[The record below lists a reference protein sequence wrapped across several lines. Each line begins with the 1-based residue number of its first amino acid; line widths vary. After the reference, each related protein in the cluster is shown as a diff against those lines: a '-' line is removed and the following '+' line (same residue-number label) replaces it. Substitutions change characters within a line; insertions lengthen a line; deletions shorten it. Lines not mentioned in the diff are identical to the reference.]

1 MLELQEGDYIIA
13 RYDNICYIGKVL
25 NVDADDK
32 DVQVSFMVKSDVKWA
47 TRYMYKWPNPSDEIW
62 IPQSDVLHKLDDQP
76 EPCGRSKRILY
87 QLSQDTSAIIDS
99 MNA

>member
-32 DVQVSFMVKSDVKWA
+32 DVQVSFMAKSDVKGA
-47 TRYMYKWPNPSDEIW
+47 TRYKWPNPSDEIW

-76 EPCGRSKRILY
+76 EPCGRSKHIY

-99 MNA
+99 MNV